1 MDIEMEKKIARAFI
15 YKNKRDRF
23 LFEMSKNDSD
33 TFGELPKA
41 RFDAICKLENIID
54 KSRCMMQSTKNPSP
68 VELIKIMSANG
79 VEKMCYVISE
89 YKDFDGV
96 YVELKLAVDKLQWN
110 GFPSLIVGL
119 PSGFSHFKSESY
131 ASVQPN
137 CFLLPLEKFNR

>member
-1 MDIEMEKKIARAFI
+1 MEKKIAHAFV

-54 KSRCMMQSTKNPSP
+54 KSRCIMQSTKNPSP

-79 VEKMCYVISE
+79 VGKICYVISE
-89 YKDFDGV
+89 YKDLDGV
-96 YVELKLAVDKLQWN
+96 YVKLDLAVAKLQWN

-119 PSGFSHFKSESY
+119 PSGFSHFKGESY
-131 ASVQPN
+131 ASTQPN
-137 CFLLPLEKFNR
+137 CFLQPLEKFDR